1 MRENVNEEILYTIAN
16 NLEKVNAPIAIKG
29 GLLLH
34 ASLSEHQSPINRKTM
49 DIDANWINQ
58 PPNINDMQNILE
70 QAVKL
75 SYPDYTVTTHRP
87 YGTQQSAGFHVL
99 DEKGR
104 ILTHIDIDVQKET
117 HPKNYT
123 FTDKSFQGV
132 EIEQVL
138 CDKITVASSP
148 KLFRRTKDLLD
159 IYAITQSVPY
169 DESKLTELLTKQ
181 KLGDFSIL
189 NTEKDKLE
197 HGYNK
202 LRDITNKPDF
212 ETVYQTT
219 TEFCITIAQKARRL
233 QRTKLAENT
242 FNNLLQQQSPTDDFQ
257 KT

>member
-87 YGTQQSAGFHVL
+87 YGTQ
-99 DEKGR
+99 
-104 ILTHIDIDVQKET
+104 
-117 HPKNYT
+117 
-123 FTDKSFQGV
+123 
-132 EIEQVL
+132 
-138 CDKITVASSP
+138 
-148 KLFRRTKDLLD
+148 
-159 IYAITQSVPY
+159 QSVPY

>member
-87 YGTQQSAGFHVL
+87 YGTQQSAGFHVI

-104 ILTHIDIDVQKET
+104 IFTHIDIDVQKET
-117 HPKNYT
+117 HPKSAILKPTNIPKHPICT
-123 FTDKSFQGV
+123 
-132 EIEQVL
+132 
-138 CDKITVASSP
+138 ASA
-148 KLFRRTKDLLD
+148 TH
-159 IYAITQSVPY
+159 
-169 DESKLTELLTKQ
+169 E
-181 KLGDFSIL
+181 
-189 NTEKDKLE
+189 
-197 HGYNK
+197 
-202 LRDITNKPDF
+202 
-212 ETVYQTT
+212 T
-219 TEFCITIAQKARRL
+219 TEERSICHD
-233 QRTKLAENT
+233 
-242 FNNLLQQQSPTDDFQ
+242 PVP